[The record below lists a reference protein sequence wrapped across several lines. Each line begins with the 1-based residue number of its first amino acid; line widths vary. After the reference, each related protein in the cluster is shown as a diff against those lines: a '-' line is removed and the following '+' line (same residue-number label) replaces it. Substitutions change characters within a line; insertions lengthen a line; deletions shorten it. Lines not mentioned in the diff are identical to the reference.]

1 MEMAPEKVFLAQKY
15 MLHEA
20 TLRGRFTITATQM
33 LDSMIKK
40 PRQLWEEGLMIRPT
54 RAECTDVANAIL
66 DGSDAVMLSGESA
79 NGLYPVKAV
88 TMLRK
93 LAEEAEKVYPFM
105 RVRTVCWNGWS
116 YYTRE

>member
-1 MEMAPEKVFLAQKY
+1 
-15 MLHEA
+15 
-20 TLRGRFTITATQM
+20 
-33 LDSMIKK
+33 
-40 PRQLWEEGLMIRPT
+40 MIRPT

-93 LAEEAEKVYPFM
+93 LAEEAEKVYPYM
-105 RVRTVCWNGWS
+105 RVRMVCWNEWI
-116 YYTRE
+116 

>member
-1 MEMAPEKVFLAQKY
+1 
-15 MLHEA
+15 
-20 TLRGRFTITATQM
+20 
-33 LDSMIKK
+33 
-40 PRQLWEEGLMIRPT
+40 MIRPT

-105 RVRTVCWNGWS
+105 RVRTVCWNGRS

>member
-1 MEMAPEKVFLAQKY
+1 
-15 MLHEA
+15 
-20 TLRGRFTITATQM
+20 
-33 LDSMIKK
+33 
-40 PRQLWEEGLMIRPT
+40 MIRPT

-93 LAEEAEKVYPFM
+93 LAEEAEKVYPLM